1 MTPAGRITDV
11 RITRGAAR
19 YRLPWWQRWLMP
31 WRWFRAWHKPTD
43 PYMANVTLL
52 MQTDGKPPTTTDN
65 P

>member
-31 WRWFRAWHKPTD
+31 WRWFRAWHKPAAPFPTITD
-43 PYMANVTLL
+43 TP
-52 MQTDGKPPTTTDN
+52 
-65 P
+65 